1 MEEAERYSFNI
12 LRALHS
18 HVRRMAPV
26 HCSEKKFSSVIRS
39 ICILP
44 LEHMETAET
53 QETFEDA
60 LTEAIDAQRFLQ
72 SLQPQEQTV
81 LQMKLGGYTQ
91 REIASS
97 IRSSESRVSRI
108 SHGIRHKYLLYL
120 EDSDRAK

>member
-1 MEEAERYSFNI
+1 MEEAERYYFNI

-81 LQMKLGGYTQ
+81 LQMKLGYTQ

-108 SHGIRHKYLLYL
+108 IHGIRHKYLLYL

>member
-1 MEEAERYSFNI
+1 
-12 LRALHS
+12 
-18 HVRRMAPV
+18 
-26 HCSEKKFSSVIRS
+26 
-39 ICILP
+39 
-44 LEHMETAET
+44 METAET

-108 SHGIRHKYLLYL
+108 IHGIRHKYLLYL